1 MCIRDRFTL
10 TDRAERD
17 DHCARI
23 YNKSLLYLVAH
34 AFEAQARSWV
44 RSTHREGT
52 PLLGMARFIEANG
65 AIRDLLATDRLDWI
79 QAPVQGP
86 PADAAN
92 GSTATSH
99 GAFDDDAATLQ
110 ATLARITGART
121 AAGPVRLHRSEAGL
135 ADCRRQ
141 LCEALETP
149 VRR

>member
-1 MCIRDRFTL
+1 ML
-10 TDRAERD
+10 
-17 DHCARI
+17 HCAARCGE
-23 YNKSLLYLVAH
+23 VAH
-34 AFEAQARSWV
+34 
-44 RSTHREGT
+44 
-52 PLLGMARFIEANG
+52 LMNFIEANG